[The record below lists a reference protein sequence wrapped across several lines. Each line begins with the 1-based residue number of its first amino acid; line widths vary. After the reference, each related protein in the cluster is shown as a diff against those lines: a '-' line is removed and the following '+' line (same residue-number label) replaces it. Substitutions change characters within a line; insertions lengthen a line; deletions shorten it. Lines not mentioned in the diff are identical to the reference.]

1 MKARFL
7 QRPFPLPE
15 SGRRRLVFI
24 ILASLF
30 VALFLI
36 VFQPFGTYEW
46 QHPNKQL
53 LLSGFGLV
61 TFLILLFDGF
71 VIRRIFP
78 AYYKEESWTTGKEII
93 NELLIIM
100 TISIGNYVYSL
111 WINDRLAP
119 GNFHLPHF
127 LFIVWTTF
135 LIGLFPSVAITLYN
149 QNRLYNKFKNPPQ
162 PSPVTESSLK
172 NDTVLSLDFKA
183 DNGKDGIALLASSFL
198 YAEAADNYVDVFFLN
213 DRGVTEKQLLRASLS
228 RLEKENPHSFLV
240 RCHRSYWVNLHQV
253 AKVSGNAQ
261 GYRLHIKSTELSIPV
276 GRSASETVMEKLK
289 EV

>member
-1 MKARFL
+1 MAEWFF

-15 SGRRRLVFI
+15 SGRRRLI
-24 ILASLF
+24 LTILASLF

-36 VFQPFGTYEW
+36 VFQPFGTFEW
-46 QHPNKQL
+46 KHPHKFL

-71 VIRRIFP
+71 VIRRVFP
-78 AYYKEESWTTGKEII
+78 DYYKEESWTTGKEII

-100 TISIGNYVYSL
+100 TISIGNYLYSL

-127 LFIVWTTF
+127 LFIAWTTF
-135 LIGLFPSVAITLYN
+135 IIGLFPSVAITLYN

-162 PSPVTESSLK
+162 PSPVTESSLE

-183 DNGKDGIALLASSFL
+183 DNGKDGIAISASSFL
-198 YAEAADNYVDVFFLN
+198 FAEAADNYVDVFFLN

-276 GRSASETVMEKLK
+276 GRSASEMVMEKLK
-289 EV
+289 DV